1 MKKNIVLHKI
11 VSLFIVSM
19 MVLSLAACGSGSASD
34 SSGAS
39 SNPGGGDSNEKAIHI
54 KLPLN
59 VSTNNL
65 NNSASGL
72 SLLQFKENVEARSE
86 GKLIVD
92 LFPDN
97 QLASTT
103 EEYVGG
109 LQNGSFE
116 MINLAHASWGN
127 YTDAFACLNTPYL
140 FKTED
145 VVYGLLNNSSFSDTI
160 KQQVEESTGA
170 YILSYIP
177 VGYRHITN
185 NKHAIHTPDDVK
197 GLKLR
202 VQEDKLQIAGMEA
215 LGCAVTP
222 CSFSEL
228 FTAMQQGLVDGQ
240 ENPITNIYFSKFYE
254 VQKYMTLSGH
264 SYGVSV
270 FVINKKYFESLP
282 EEYQIILQE
291 EAKNSEEFAR
301 AKLAEMEGEMLAE
314 IEKQGMEITRL
325 TDSEQAAFIEAV
337 RPAWG
342 KVEEVMGTEAYQEM
356 LGEVERLE
364 GELGLA

>member
-1 MKKNIVLHKI
+1 MKKNNAFHKVMSLLITSIIVI
-11 VSLFIVSM
+11 
-19 MVLSLAACGSGSASD
+19 SLAACNSSSETTD
-34 SSGAS
+34 SVDTAVSTE
-39 SNPGGGDSNEKAIHI
+39 DVIHI

-72 SLLQFKENVEARSE
+72 SILQFKENVEKRSE
-86 GKLIVD
+86 GKLIID

-103 EEYVGG
+103 EEYIGG

-140 FKTED
+140 FKAED
-145 VVYGLLNNSSFSDTI
+145 VVYGLLNSSSFSDTI
-160 KQQVEESTGA
+160 KEQVEESTGA
-170 YILSYIP
+170 HILSYIP

-185 NKHAIHTPDDVK
+185 NKHAIHTPNDLK

-222 CSFSEL
+222 VSFSEL

-254 VQKYMTLSGH
+254 VQDYLTLTGH

-270 FVINKKYFESLP
+270 FAIDKDYFEALP
-282 EEYQIILQE
+282 EEYQTILQE
-291 EAKNSEEFAR
+291 EAKNSEDFAR
-301 AKLAEMEGEMLAE
+301 TKRAEMEGEMLME
-314 IEKQGMEITRL
+314 LEENGMEVTTL

-337 RPAWG
+337 RPSWSA
-342 KVEEVMGTEAYQEM
+342 VEEVMGADSYQE
-356 LGEVERLE
+356 LLNEVERLE
-364 GELGLA
+364 SELGLN

>member
-1 MKKNIVLHKI
+1 MKKNNAILRTL
-11 VSLFIVSM
+11 SLLVTSV
-19 MVLSLAACGSGSASD
+19 MVISLAACGSSSETTDSAGSDDSTAST
-34 SSGAS
+34 
-39 SNPGGGDSNEKAIHI
+39 EEVIHI
-54 KLPLN
+54 KFPLN

-72 SLLQFKENVEARSE
+72 SILQFKENVEKRSE
-86 GKLIVD
+86 GKVIID

-103 EEYVGG
+103 EEYIGG

-127 YTDAFACLNTPYL
+127 YTDAFACLNACYF

-145 VVYGLLNNSSFSDTI
+145 VVYGLLNDSSLSDTI
-160 KQQVEESTGA
+160 KEQVEESTGA
-170 YILSYIP
+170 HILSYIP
-177 VGYRHITN
+177 VGYRHMTN
-185 NKHAIHTPDDVK
+185 NKHAIHTPDDLK
-197 GLKLR
+197 GLKMR

-222 CSFSEL
+222 VSFSEL

-254 VQKYMTLSGH
+254 VQDYLTLTGH

-270 FVINKKYFESLP
+270 FVIDKDYFDALP
-282 EEYQIILQE
+282 EEYQTIIQE
-291 EAKNSEEFAR
+291 EAKNSEDFAR
-301 AKLAEMEGEMLAE
+301 VKLAEMESEMIAE
-314 IEKQGMEITRL
+314 VEAQGMEVTTL

-337 RPAWG
+337 RPTWSA
-342 KVEEVMGTEAYQEM
+342 VEEVMGADSYQE
-356 LGEVERLE
+356 LLNEVERLE
-364 GELGLA
+364 SELGLN